1 MLRSGRKIIRYS
13 HAFKQ
18 KVVSEIESGQLS
30 IGQAQ
35 HLYDIKGG
43 ETIQKWLTSLGKQ
56 HLLNKVVRVEM
67 KDEKDRLK
75 ALEQENK
82 KLMEALAKVELKN
95 MALEELIA
103 IGKEKYGID
112 LKKKSVSSDVDAW
125 LKSEKNKD
133 EN

>member
-30 IGQAQ
+30 IGQTQ

-43 ETIQKWLTSLGKQ
+43 ETIQKWLTSSGKQ

-82 KLMEALAKVELKN
+82 KLMEALRK
-95 MALEELIA
+95 
-103 IGKEKYGID
+103 
-112 LKKKSVSSDVDAW
+112 
-125 LKSEKNKD
+125 
-133 EN
+133 